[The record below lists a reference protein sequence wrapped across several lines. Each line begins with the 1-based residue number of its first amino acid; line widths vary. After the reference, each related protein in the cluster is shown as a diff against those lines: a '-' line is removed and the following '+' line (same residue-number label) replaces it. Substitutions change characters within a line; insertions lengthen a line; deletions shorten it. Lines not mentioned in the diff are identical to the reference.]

1 MSDEVPEGWSAVS
14 LGDICSFGGGSAFKE
29 KYQGSKFGD
38 YPFIKV
44 SDMNLVGNERFIS
57 YASNWITKQ
66 QKDEA
71 KIKLFP
77 KDSVVFAKV
86 GAALLL
92 NRRRI
97 LLRETAI
104 DNNMMAAIPSDSHRD
119 YLYFLLQS
127 ISFGDFVQSGAVP
140 SVNQNQLES
149 VPIISPPLPEQKKI
163 AAILT
168 SVDEVIE
175 KTEAQINKL
184 QDLKKAMMQ
193 TLLTQGIGH
202 TEFKESLVGRIPKE
216 WSVVELG
223 DVAVKKYGI
232 VDGPFGS
239 NLKTEHYR
247 DSGIP
252 VIQSGFVTS
261 GIFKATEYVYV
272 DQEKYKEQIRSST
285 SGGDIVMAKIG
296 AKAGACALLP
306 DEHPTGI
313 LAGNSLKITVDEK
326 NAVREFV
333 FHILHYYRNRG
344 VLDNIR
350 TETAQPAISIYSLK
364 RLKIPFP
371 SKEEQEKI
379 AGSIDSFD
387 RLLETQ
393 TAKLI
398 QHRNLK
404 RSLMQD
410 LLTGKVRVKPNP
422 D

>member
-1 MSDEVPEGWSAVS
+1 MSEGVPEGWSAVS

-175 KTEAQINKL
+175 KTESQINKL

-202 TEFKESLVGRIPKE
+202 TEFKDSPVGRIPRE
-216 WSVVELG
+216 WEVRTLG
-223 DVAVKKYGI
+223 KLAVQIKP
-232 VDGPFGS
+232 GPFGS
-239 NLKTEHYR
+239 SLKKEIYVEKGFRVYGQEQVIAGTLKIGNYYITE
-247 DSGIP
+247 S
-252 VIQSGFVTS
+252 
-261 GIFKATEYVYV
+261 
-272 DQEKYKEQIRSST
+272 KYKEMSAFKVRA
-285 SGGDIVMAKIG
+285 GDILVSLVGTFGQVFIVPDEFEEGIINPRLLIIRLDLQKQDPLFVRFQLVSDFVAAQLRKFQQGGTMGVLSATTIKPVILPVPPFSEQKRIAFSLTSLESNIGKKIIKLEK
-296 AKAGACALLP
+296 AKA
-306 DEHPTGI
+306 
-313 LAGNSLKITVDEK
+313 LKK
-326 NAVREFV
+326 
-333 FHILHYYRNRG
+333 
-344 VLDNIR
+344 
-350 TETAQPAISIYSLK
+350 
-364 RLKIPFP
+364 
-371 SKEEQEKI
+371 
-379 AGSIDSFD
+379 
-387 RLLETQ
+387 
-393 TAKLI
+393 
-398 QHRNLK
+398 
-404 RSLMQD
+404 SLMQD
-410 LLTGKVRVKPNP
+410 LLTGKVRVKPE
-422 D
+422 